1 MVLLHIKRYYFMLRI
16 YISVVNIKPIFT
28 VLVVLFFT
36 SYQSAAQKKGAL
48 RLLDWKPK
56 SQMVVARTE
65 ITGPKFPVIDIH
77 NHLGKL
83 DKMEDYLQVMTK
95 AGVETAISLDGHSK
109 NFFYRDHLK
118 KSNAVA
124 GNRVLVFFAP
134 EWERIDEK
142 DFGVNEARRLEEAVR
157 LGARGIK
164 VYKRL
169 GLTVKDQSGKVI
181 PGDDLRLDPVW
192 AKCGELGIP
201 VLMHVSDPKA
211 FFTPVDQYNERY
223 DELGAHPEWSYYGD
237 EYPDKDSIL
246 AQRNRVLA
254 KHRNTIF
261 IGAHVAN
268 MPEELATV
276 SRWLDQYPNLYVEIG
291 ARISELGRQPY
302 TARKF
307 MIKYQDRVLFG
318 SDTEPDADAYR
329 IYYRFLETEDE
340 YIDPAGGHHLQGRWM
355 IYGLHLPDGVLE
367 KIYNKNARKLLSQF
381 KGKK

>member
-1 MVLLHIKRYYFMLRI
+1 MQRICFPVANAGPVFAVLAVVLLAG
-16 YISVVNIKPIFT
+16 
-28 VLVVLFFT
+28 
-36 SYQSAAQKKGAL
+36 YQSSAQETGTL
-48 RLLDWKPK
+48 RLLDWKPT
-56 SQMVVARTE
+56 SQMVVAKTE
-65 ITGPKFPVIDIH
+65 ITRPKFPVIDIH
-77 NHLGKL
+77 NHLGRVEKTQT
-83 DKMEDYLQVMTK
+83 YLSEMTK

-109 NFFYRDHLK
+109 DFFYREHLK
-118 KSNAVA
+118 KSNDAA
-124 GNRVLVFFAP
+124 GRRVVVFFAP
-134 EWERIDEK
+134 EWERIDEP
-142 DFGVNEARRLEEAVR
+142 DFGLNEAKRLEEAVR
-157 LGARGIK
+157 LGARGVK

-169 GLTVKDQSGKVI
+169 GLTVKDKSGKVV
-181 PGDDLRLDPVW
+181 PVDDPRLDPVW

-237 EYPDKDSIL
+237 AYPDKDSIL

-254 KHRNTIF
+254 KHRNTTF

-268 MPEELATV
+268 MPEELGTV
-276 SRWLDQYPNLYVEIG
+276 AKWLDQYPNLYVEIG

-307 MIKYQDRVLFG
+307 MIRYQDRVLFG
-318 SDTEPDADAYR
+318 SDTEPDANAYR

-355 IYGLHLPDGVLE
+355 IYGLHLPDSVLE
-367 KIYNKNARKLLSQF
+367 KIYNKNARRLLSQF